1 MGVSSSKK
9 MQEKDK
15 SVTFG
20 GRIGCWKRLACGIL
34 FANGQR
40 DEPLKGRKK

>member
-1 MGVSSSKK
+1 MGMSSSKK

-15 SVTFG
+15 SVTSG
-20 GRIGCWKRLACGIL
+20 GRIGCWKGLSCGIL
-34 FANGQR
+34 FANGQG